1 MSAFCGLKIGKFC
14 VALKLSMY
22 VLIYEKQFVTG
33 YNLTCTSPPFEN
45 SSTYILLFMF
55 IQKRRTCSTHVLKGE
70 DHLYVKREK
79 DTCYSSDFL
88 KKVFTIYSIFS
99 FIQFCI
105 WFLLSCFLIF
115 CCAYYYQK
123 LFGVNV
129 QKTWRYWYPMCY
141 GSCGS
146 HN

>member
-1 MSAFCGLKIGKFC
+1 MYRLHIFFSPYEYSRYILFYAHISEAVCALLISKFLKATIEC
-14 VALKLSMY
+14 VLRLENWEILCRSKTMY

-55 IQKRRTCSTHVLKGE
+55 IQKRKTCSTHVLKGE

-105 WFLLSCFLIF
+105 
-115 CCAYYYQK
+115 
-123 LFGVNV
+123 
-129 QKTWRYWYPMCY
+129 
-141 GSCGS
+141 
-146 HN
+146 